1 MLCDDLQFR
10 GPKMIN
16 DSVEAEATWTVTL
29 QIPDWPSGRERVVPF
44 WSSVEFRKR
53 ALRALPLNGLTAW
66 GSVVR
71 PGGILVMGPV

>member
-16 DSVEAEATWTVTL
+16 DLVEAEATWTVTL

-44 WSSVEFRKR
+44 WSSAAFRKR
-53 ALRALPLNGLTAW
+53 ALRVRPLKGLTAW

-71 PGGILVMGPV
+71 PAGHFVTGPV